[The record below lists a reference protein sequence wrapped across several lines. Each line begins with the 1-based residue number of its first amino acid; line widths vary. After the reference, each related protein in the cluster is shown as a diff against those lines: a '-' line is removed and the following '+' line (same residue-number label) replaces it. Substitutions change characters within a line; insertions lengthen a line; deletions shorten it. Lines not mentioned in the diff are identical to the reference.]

1 MPHGAAEGQTMSHT
15 TIAAADVHQDALRR
29 LRAADA
35 AADACEKFAG
45 CADDLAQIRTPA
57 ARVDA
62 FIAAA
67 IKSISAAAAET
78 ADSAE
83 WCARN
88 MLDTEENARYIYHQ
102 AMRERTAAP
111 FPQCDENE
119 AEARE
124 HFHEV
129 ERMREDAQACALTAR
144 ECAEKIR
151 GLCDAES

>member
-1 MPHGAAEGQTMSHT
+1 MSHT
-15 TIAAADVHQDALRR
+15 QKAAADVHQDARRR
-29 LRAADA
+29 LRAAEA
-35 AADACEKFAG
+35 ASDACEKLAD
-45 CADDLAQIRTPA
+45 CACALAQIRTPA

-67 IKSISAAAAET
+67 IKSISEAAKET

-88 MLDTEENARYIYHQ
+88 MLDTEETARDIYHQ
-102 AMRERTAAP
+102 AMRERAAAP

-119 AEARE
+119 AEARV
-124 HFHEV
+124 HFREV
-129 ERMREDAQACALTAR
+129 ERMREDAQACARTSR
-144 ECAEKIR
+144 ECAEKIK